1 MYKIIEENLPPSK
14 LNLKYIYIK
23 SKKKISEIFFL
34 KIG

>member
-23 SKKKISEIFFL
+23 SKKKKLVKIFF
-34 KIG
+34 

>member
-1 MYKIIEENLPPSK
+1 MYKIIEENLPLSK

-23 SKKKISEIFFL
+23 SKKKNKWKSFL